1 MFNTKSEDTYFKSY
15 FSLTFNG
22 PIFCWKIP
30 MIPKRQRNNDTPL
43 SIEATRENTPWNL
56 RLGHIQWLRG
66 QEEVVGGQEL
76 PNFVHVQD

>member
-1 MFNTKSEDTYFKSY
+1 MKGSVLQHTAKPVELKNNMFNTKSEDTYFKSY

-43 SIEATRENTPWNL
+43 SIEATRENTP
-56 RLGHIQWLRG
+56 
-66 QEEVVGGQEL
+66 
-76 PNFVHVQD
+76 